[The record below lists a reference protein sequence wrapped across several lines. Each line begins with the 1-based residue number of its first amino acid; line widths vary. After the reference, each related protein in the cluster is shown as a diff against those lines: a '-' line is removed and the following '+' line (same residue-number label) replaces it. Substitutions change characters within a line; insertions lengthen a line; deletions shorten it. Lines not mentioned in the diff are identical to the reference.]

1 MYPNTDAADYAER
14 AAFIMASTGETVTY
28 AAFNARAN
36 RLAHLLRAE
45 GLQHQD
51 HYAIM
56 MENNDRYMEAC
67 AAGERAG
74 LYYTC
79 VNSYLTADEL
89 AYILTNSESQILITS
104 AAKLEVAQEAVA
116 HCAAVKLVLVV
127 GAAELELAEGLKTTH
142 LPAAVFQKH
151 RLPTTVGN
159 IHALFIRYHRRPKG
173 IRPLPPAPGSSCN
186 IRLSG
191 AVALPR
197 RHGLSVCGTAV
208 SLSTANRSESN
219 HSPWRDGDYH
229 GAFRSAGISGAD

>member
-1 MYPNTDAADYAER
+1 MYPNKDSVNYGER

-28 AAFNARAN
+28 AAFDARAN
-36 RLAHLLRAE
+36 RLAHLLRSA

-104 AAKLEVAQEAVA
+104 VAKLEVVQDAVA
-116 HCAAVKLVLVV
+116 QCPAVRQVLVV
-127 GAAELELAEGLKTTH
+127 DAAEMDLHEGFDDYAAACRGFPESPIADELLGTSMLYSSGTT
-142 LPAAVFQKH
+142 
-151 RLPTTVGN
+151 G
-159 IHALFIRYHRRPKG
+159 RPKG
-173 IRPLPPAPGSSCN
+173 IIRPLPLQPPAEQLPMSDFLGN
-186 IRLSG
+186 QTL
-191 AVALPR
+191 ATALP
-197 RHGLSVCGTAV
+197 VVA
-208 SLSTANRSESN
+208 A
-219 HSPWRDGDYH
+219 
-229 GAFRSAGISGAD
+229 AKAG

>member
-116 HCAAVKLVLVV
+116 QCAAVKLVLVV
-127 GAAELELAEGLKTTH
+127 GAAELELAEGFEDYASACSRFPETPIADELLGTSMLYSSGTT
-142 LPAAVFQKH
+142 
-151 RLPTTVGN
+151 G
-159 IHALFIRYHRRPKG
+159 RPKG
-173 IRPLPPAPGSSCN
+173 IIRPLPAQPPAEQLP
-186 IRLSG
+186 IFDFLG
-191 AVALPR
+191 AVALP
-197 RHGLSVCGTAV
+197 
-208 SLSTANRSESN
+208 
-219 HSPWRDGDYH
+219 
-229 GAFRSAGISGAD
+229 

>member
-1 MYPNTDAADYAER
+1 MYPNTDAIDDAER

-45 GLQHQD
+45 GLRHQD

-116 HCAAVKLVLVV
+116 QCAAVRQVLVV
-127 GAAELELAEGLKTTH
+127 DAEGLA
-142 LPAAVFQKH
+142 LPERFEDYASACNSFPGNADC
-151 RLPTTVGN
+151 RRTVGD
-159 IHALFIRYHRRPKG
+159 IHALFVRYHRPSQG
-173 IRPLPPAPGSSCN
+173 YYSSAAGSTTGRAAAN

-191 AVALPR
+191 GCGSTVKAWFICH
-197 RHGLSVCGTAV
+197 RHRCIT
-208 SLSTANRSESN
+208 R
-219 HSPWRDGDYH
+219 HRKPQ
-229 GAFRSAGISGAD
+229 